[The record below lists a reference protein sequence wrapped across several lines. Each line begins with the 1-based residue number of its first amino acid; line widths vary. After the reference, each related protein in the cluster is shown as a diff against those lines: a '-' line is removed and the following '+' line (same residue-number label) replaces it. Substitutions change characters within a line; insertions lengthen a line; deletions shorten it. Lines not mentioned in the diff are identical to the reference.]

1 MAHILGKF
9 PLLLLEFFGASDLR
23 TYPLV
28 SRGVS

>member
-9 PLLLLEFFGASDLR
+9 PLLLLEFLAR
-23 TYPLV
+23 RICARIHLV